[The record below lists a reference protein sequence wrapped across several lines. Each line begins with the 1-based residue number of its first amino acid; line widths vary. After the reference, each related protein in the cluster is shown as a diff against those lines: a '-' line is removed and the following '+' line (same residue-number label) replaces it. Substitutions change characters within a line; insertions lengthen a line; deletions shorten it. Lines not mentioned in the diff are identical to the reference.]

1 MLGGGG
7 MLAVFLLCALG
18 AAGPEESPGDRPAA
32 AEVREKKPATRLRLG
47 SFAYPSVPAPPSPP
61 PAAVPRFD
69 THVEVNALARP
80 DANATMAIFW
90 RKWNLDDTAI
100 YGRGIAVQDTKNGG
114 FNVLP
119 LVDWSLK
126 KLKGRKTT
134 SPPLDLDSAEES
146 PSP

>member
-1 MLGGGG
+1 
-7 MLAVFLLCALG
+7 MLAVFLLFLAG

-32 AEVREKKPATRLRLG
+32 AEAPAKKPVPRLRLG
-47 SFAYPSVPAPPSPP
+47 SFAYPSLPAPVSPA

-69 THVEVNALARP
+69 THIEVNALARP
-80 DANATMAIFW
+80 DANAAMAVFW

-100 YGRGIAVQDTKNGG
+100 YGRGIAVQDTKGGG

-119 LVDWSLK
+119 LLDWGLK
-126 KLKGRKTT
+126 KWKGRKEK
-134 SPPLDLDSAEES
+134 SPPLDLDSAEAS